1 MPLAALG
8 LTRLRYSR
16 GLLHL
21 LCIKKAPTQT
31 CRGFLAS
38 NLWCLLHYYAAHNF
52 GAFHGEVQ
60 VVNTGGDVT
69 HVEAYFRAG
78 QGTGQ
83 HRLAEGVGERSYTA
97 FGSQR
102 QRQLEA
108 TRSRDR
114 VHLHLSSQGLGGRSQ
129 RSSSGLELQ
138 REAAYSR
145 SAGQREAVA
154 AASGQHRAGAG
165 QGVAQRYRSASGQV
179 GQLSGF
185 QHVGA
190 GSRSIYRQRHDY
202 RAAQYGQAV
211 DGQQAAA
218 GAGSQVQARGVGQLL
233 SIEASVE
240 ASGSALF
247 EVHVGFVAQR
257 VGGVAQVE
265 LHQGLGSVAL
275 EYVLASRGY

>member
-108 TRSRDR
+108 TRSRVR

-154 AASGQHRAGAG
+154 A
-165 QGVAQRYRSASGQV
+165 ASGQV